1 MDLSGKVSIVTG
13 AGSGIGRAIAYRL
26 AESGARVVVN
36 DVIED
41 SGTATVKDIQSK
53 GGEAIFVLADIS
65 TWEGAKTLA
74 EKTKETYDRID
85 ILINNAGI
93 TRDKLLRDMQEDD
106 WDKVLNINL
115 KGAFNCCKF
124 VTPYMI
130 EQQYGKIVSLS
141 SRAHMGNPGQANYSS
156 SKAGIIGLT
165 RSLSLELGR
174 FNINVNAIA
183 PGMIDTEGLRNHP
196 KYDMVIERAN
206 RRSGAYHR
214 RKILTQVLHPIV
226 EVNRD
231 QFRVS
236 LIFFGGNAF
245 FWKGVLL

>member
-196 KYDMVIERAN
+196 KYDMVIERAI
-206 RRSGAYHR
+206 
-214 RKILTQVLHPIV
+214 KITPLKRIGKPEDVADLV
-226 EVNRD
+226 E
-231 QFRVS
+231 FLVS
-236 LIFFGGNAF
+236 DASSYITGEVVHITGGRY
-245 FWKGVLL
+245 